1 MARSRRKRPIAGI
14 TMASSEKWE
23 KRKAN
28 RRIRR
33 RVKES
38 LAADPEAEVL
48 PHRRELSSVWAMG
61 KDGKRWYDPYR
72 FAEISRK

>member
-38 LAADPEAEVL
+38 LAADPESEVL
-48 PHRRELSSVWAMG
+48 PHRCELSSVWAMA
-61 KDGKRWYDPYR
+61 KDGRRWYNPSL
-72 FAEISRK
+72 FPEILRK